1 MRFVGLVAIGL
12 LCGCG
17 AAGKPAAPVDDNGIR
32 TVVGHVG
39 EYQAN
44 PKAFGALFSNGAVPN
59 EAIRGKLRGMM
70 TKVER
75 ARVDD
80 TGSSA
85 TVDVVFEVLQTGEI
99 RGPVEWKLVKA
110 GDQWKVSTMTLPGE
124 PAAGQ

>member
-1 MRFVGLVAIGL
+1 MRFLLIIVIGV

-17 AAGKPAAPVDDNGIR
+17 SAGKQAAPVDENGIR
-32 TVVGHVG
+32 TVVSHVG

-44 PKAFGALFSNGAVPN
+44 PKAFGALFADGAVPN
-59 EAIRGKLRGMM
+59 EATRGKLRGMM
-70 TKVER
+70 TKVEQ

-85 TVDVVFEVLQTGEI
+85 AVDVVFEVLQTGEI

-110 GDQWKVSTMTLPGE
+110 GDQWKVSAIAVPGE
-124 PAAGQ
+124 PAAGP